1 MYTFIYVYVY
11 LHTRIYVYTCIFIY
25 MYIHMYIY
33 PCMCISIY
41 ISIYLS
47 IYPSRERRISM
58 YILRKRCG
66 GTGKTTQSYI
76 EASARLSVPMRS
88 TEHFFSLVLAWKMQA
103 SDQGLVCVR
112 AARTHVCW
120 QTDSTH
126 RRTSPHFLISDFI
139 NPSVDPKTKTLEGLP
154 IYYIFFIPT

>member
-1 MYTFIYVYVY
+1 
-11 LHTRIYVYTCIFIY
+11 
-25 MYIHMYIY
+25 
-33 PCMCISIY
+33 
-41 ISIYLS
+41 
-47 IYPSRERRISM
+47 
-58 YILRKRCG
+58 
-66 GTGKTTQSYI
+66 
-76 EASARLSVPMRS
+76 MRS